1 MMGWYWG
8 GRWGRGVQW
17 VYWIFQ
23 TDYVDEGWACDAA
36 LSLYDAVASIPA
48 AVSTPANYKVNRSR
62 WIVWVGSK
70 VAYEREVG
78 LFGSWVGLGGHNVW
92 GLAPPKEPS
101 ALLPVPHELGLL
113 LI

>member
-8 GRWGRGVQW
+8 GRGGRGVQW
-17 VYWIFQ
+17 GYWIFQ

-70 VAYEREVG
+70 VAYERVVG
-78 LFGSWVGLGGHNVW
+78 LFGSWVGLGGPIEVFTTY
-92 GLAPPKEPS
+92 S
-101 ALLPVPHELGLL
+101 SLGHACRCYSRGWL
-113 LI
+113 